1 MTPDDNRA
9 AGDVPA
15 PGRYVTR
22 GAVAK
27 LLGVSPN
34 TVSRWAREGRI
45 QCQKTLGGHRRFDRT
60 LIEDLSR
67 RLRSGSAP
75 PD

>member
-1 MTPDDNRA
+1 MAVVSDEAVDERTTSS
-9 AGDVPA
+9 
-15 PGRYVTR
+15 RYVTR
-22 GAVAK
+22 GAVAR

-67 RLRSGSAP
+67 RLRSGSGIP
-75 PD
+75 G